1 MSINNENVNVLNL
14 PLIRSKDNIKKNTK
28 PSIINQKPYSK
39 NHIKV
44 KINQNINPINKG
56 LNIIDQNNDC
66 IKKSKIEIEEKK
78 VNLIQNLSNC
88 GSLPIIKTHNQ
99 KEKSKNKNEKDKLND
114 ILTKKE
120 ETQCFRLSRS
130 NINLFVNKRESDTLL
145 LKYGENC
152 YYFNKILEKN
162 IFKMSDNLLQNHK
175 ITSNIRTKMIDW
187 MIEVF
192 SVFECMDE
200 TFFLSVNIMD
210 LFLQKTKKIFHNEDI
225 HLIGITCMFI
235 SSKFQEIY
243 PLSLKNFIHK
253 VGHDKFS
260 EKDIK
265 IMEYQIL
272 SDIGLEVLVS
282 TSVYDFLKTY
292 FYDFFYNNNNLI
304 KTNCNLNVFNE
315 IKMMAKYLSKLV
327 LHYEY
332 FYFYENSMKAIGC
345 IFTAIKLIGYYLK
358 EQFSQ
363 NERNIY
369 NQWILFLLEQDN
381 FDKQKVESIVNKLY
395 LAFNHYQKSKSIAK
409 NLNRFMK
416 FSYLKINEQ

>member
-1 MSINNENVNVLNL
+1 MSINNENVNALNL
-14 PLIRSKDNIKKNTK
+14 PIINNKDNIKKSAK
-28 PSIINQKPYSK
+28 LSIINQKPYSK
-39 NHIKV
+39 NHIKA
-44 KINQNINPINKG
+44 KISQDINPINKG
-56 LNIIDQNNDC
+56 LKIIDQNNDC
-66 IKKSKIEIEEKK
+66 IKKIKIQIEER
-78 VNLIQNLSNC
+78 NC
-88 GSLPIIKTHNQ
+88 EPLPIIKAQNP
-99 KEKSKNKNEKDKLND
+99 KEEKSKNKNEKEKLSD
-114 ILTKKE
+114 IVSKNK
-120 ETQCFRLSRS
+120 ETQCYKLNCS

-162 IFKMSDNLLQNHK
+162 IFKMSETLLQNHK

-210 LFLQKTKKIFHNEDI
+210 LFLQKTKTIFHNEDI

-253 VGHDKFS
+253 VSHDKFS
-260 EKDIK
+260 ENEIK
-265 IMEYQIL
+265 TMEYQIL

-304 KTNCNLNVFNE
+304 KINCNLNVFNE
-315 IKMMAKYLSKLV
+315 LKMMAKYLSKLV

-332 FYFYENSMKAIGC
+332 FYHYENSMKAIGC

-363 NERNIY
+363 NERKIY
-369 NQWILFLLEQDN
+369 NQWVLFLLDQDN
-381 FDKQKVESIVNKLY
+381 FDKQKIESLVNKIY
-395 LAFNHYQKSKSIAK
+395 LAFNHYQKSKSISK

-416 FSYLKINEQ
+416 FSYIKINEQ